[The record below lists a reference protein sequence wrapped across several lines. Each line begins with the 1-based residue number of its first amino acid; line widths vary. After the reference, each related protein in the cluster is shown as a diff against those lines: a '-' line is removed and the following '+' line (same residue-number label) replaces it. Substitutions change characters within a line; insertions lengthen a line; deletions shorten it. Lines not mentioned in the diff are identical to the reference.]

1 MALPSQLI
9 HTPFC
14 CGTLCCPLLAT
25 AGMLLIALGAGSPRV
40 ADAESGPRFQFPA
53 LSSLV
58 VQGRTGNP
66 PRLCL
71 LHCRES
77 CERQACSSHGHGSQ
91 FSTWVLACIC
101 SGLRSFVS
109 ELSRKR
115 IMLVWQEDHPRGH
128 PQLQSKFMAGLG
140 TKEPCLINKRWVR
153 MGEWIKVLA
162 ARSQWDPRS
171 GRREPAPTVAL

>member
-9 HTPFC
+9 HSPFC

-25 AGMLLIALGAGSPRV
+25 ASMLLIALGSRVTTCGRCRVRAQVSVPSPELTCCAGQDWEPSTPV
-40 ADAESGPRFQFPA
+40 
-53 LSSLV
+53 SS
-58 VQGRTGNP
+58 
-66 PRLCL
+66 
-71 LHCRES
+71 HCRES